1 MQDASP
7 VPDSDLVTSILDRDS
22 HAFEVLVDRYA
33 TSLRF
38 YLLHI
43 VHDEAAAYDVVQE
56 TFLRV
61 WMRADQWQG
70 EGTFKAWLYRIA
82 TNLALN
88 HLRTVQRR
96 RELPLEIPPDVDD
109 DDDADN
115 RVPAWMVDAGSLG
128 PEAAVEQAEERARYR
143 QLVNKLSEEKRRVF
157 RLVYELEMSLGEAA
171 DALDIPEG
179 TVKSRLHYARAQ
191 LAREW
196 EEDGDKGGGIQ

>member
-1 MQDASP
+1 MQGPAT
-7 VPDSDLVTSILDRDS
+7 VPDRDLVEGVLERDA
-22 HAFEVLVDRYA
+22 HAFEALFERYA
-33 TSLRF
+33 VP
-38 YLLHI
+38 LHWHLVHI
-43 VHDEAAAYDVVQE
+43 LHDETAAHDVVQE

-61 WMRADQWQG
+61 WTRADQWQG
-70 EGTFKAWLYRIA
+70 EGTFKAWLYRIG

-109 DDDADN
+109 DDVDN

-143 QLVNKLSEEKRRVF
+143 QLVGHLSDEKRRVF
-157 RLVYELEMSLGEAA
+157 RLVYEMEMSLGETA

-196 EEDGDKGGGIQ
+196 SETRDKGEGNKG